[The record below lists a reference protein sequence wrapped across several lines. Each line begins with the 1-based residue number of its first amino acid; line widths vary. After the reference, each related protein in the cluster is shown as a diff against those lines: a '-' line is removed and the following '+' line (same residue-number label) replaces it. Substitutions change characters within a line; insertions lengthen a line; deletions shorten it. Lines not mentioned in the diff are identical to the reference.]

1 MKNYINKAFS
11 VLAFASIVLVLLLV
25 LSYVIIPK
33 GDAVNYGM
41 ESAVAEGVLAEGD
54 NTIDVIVIGDSEAY
68 HAISPMQ
75 LWSQQGIT
83 SYICATSQQKL
94 DTAQNLLEGV
104 LTTQKPKVVILET
117 NEIFREL
124 TYENLIAAKAESTFA
139 VFRFHDRWKELNIG
153 GIFDESE
160 SKGEDSFKGYRHTK
174 TIKGVS
180 KRDLKHYM
188 DYTDSVEKVGRVNKD
203 YVRAIKKICDD
214 NQIKLLLLS
223 TPSTKNWDYY
233 KHNGIARL
241 ADELGVDYVDINILP
256 NEVDIDWSQDTK
268 DQGDHLNS
276 YGAEKLTEFLGRY
289 LKENYSLEDH
299 REDSNY
305 SPWNTA
311 LEKYN
316 KVLTG

>member
-1 MKNYINKAFS
+1 MKKYINKVLSA
-11 VLAFASIVLVLLLV
+11 LAFAAIVFAILLV

-33 GDAVNYGM
+33 GDVKNYGM
-41 ESAVAEGVLAEGD
+41 ESAVAKGVLAEAD

-75 LWSQQGIT
+75 LWDEQGIT
-83 SYICATSQQKL
+83 SYVCATSQQKL
-94 DTAQNLLEGV
+94 YTAQNLLEGV

-124 TYENLIAAKAESTFA
+124 TYENSIASKAESTFA
-139 VFRFHDRWKELNIG
+139 VFKFHDRWKELNIG
-153 GIFDESE
+153 GIFEESE
-160 SKGEDSFKGYRHTK
+160 STGEDNFKGFRHTK
-174 TIKGVS
+174 TKKGV
-180 KRDLKHYM
+180 KNRDLKHYM
-188 DYTDSVEKVGRVNKD
+188 DYTDSVEHVSRVNKG

-233 KHNGIARL
+233 KHNGIAQL
-241 ADELGVDYVDINILP
+241 ADELGVDYVDINILQ

-268 DQGDHLNS
+268 DEGDHLNC
-276 YGAEKLTEFLGRY
+276 YGAEKHTEFLGRY

-299 REDSNY
+299 RGDSNY